1 MDFKASINRPVQN
14 DIFSVAPD
22 FRNNPR
28 LLDSL
33 LRESVEEVAPQ
44 YILPIIREG
53 IEDGSIQT
61 AYPEQLAEL
70 IMLAANIWM
79 NPMVFDS
86 SPQESLGKF
95 MVFRQMMSGLGVDIV
110 DEEMIRRLAEL
121 TDIYNRR
128 K

>member
-1 MDFKASINRPVQN
+1 
-14 DIFSVAPD
+14 
-22 FRNNPR
+22 
-28 LLDSL
+28 
-33 LRESVEEVAPQ
+33 
-44 YILPIIREG
+44 
-53 IEDGSIQT
+53 
-61 AYPEQLAEL
+61 
-70 IMLAANIWM
+70 M

>member
-1 MDFKASINRPVQN
+1 MGEGAS
-14 DIFSVAPD
+14 
-22 FRNNPR
+22 
-28 LLDSL
+28 
-33 LRESVEEVAPQ
+33 SVEEVAPQ

-61 AYPEQLAEL
+61 EYPEQLAEL